1 MEKSLSKIK
10 VGTAFIVPPLGA
22 IGGPPAS
29 EEWFGKI
36 KNAVMEKL
44 KAMYPEVEFTVYD
57 IKESEDV
64 KEFLVKEAG
73 SIGYLVFVLNC
84 ITGLTKPILYSYK
97 PTIMVA
103 EAYGG
108 SGEYL
113 LEYSEAR
120 RAGVPVVGEVVRNVL
135 DKKVLE
141 KVKLFKAIYGLKNS
155 RVLFIVSPSEKYL
168 LKLEYPLSI
177 DIYSAIKSVEAVTGV
192 TPVILDAKEF
202 VEKYYETISK
212 DEAKPLADK
221 WIREAE
227 KNVETDINEIVK
239 SAKLYLALKK
249 AAMENKANAVAVDCI
264 VLRNIDILDA
274 WPCLGYMELWNDNI
288 MPVCEADPYSAAI
301 IIAGRYLTDRPGFI
315 VDVALDSLRNEAIY
329 YHCYAPL
336 KPHGDKGATCPY
348 IITPAHLGVKKAS
361 IHVKLPV
368 GETVTAVGFLPD
380 ERVLTIHTA
389 EIVDV
394 EFSNYAC
401 SVKLIGK
408 TNVRS
413 IIENWI
419 RRTGWHRVLFYGD
432 WREEF
437 KELATLLKLD
447 VLEEDREMF

>member
-1 MEKSLSKIK
+1 MGKSQPKIK
-10 VGTAFIVPPLGA
+10 VGIAFIVPPLGA

-29 EEWFGKI
+29 EEWFSKI
-36 KNAVMEKL
+36 KNAVIEKL
-44 KAMYPEVEFTVYD
+44 KAMYPEIEFTVYD

-64 KEFLVKEAG
+64 REFLDKEAE
-73 SIGYLVFVLNC
+73 SIGYLVFILNC
-84 ITGLTKPILYSYK
+84 IAGLTKPILYSYK
-97 PTIMVA
+97 PTIMIA

-120 RAGVPVVGEVVRNVL
+120 RAGIPVVGDIVRNVL
-135 DKKVLE
+135 DRKVLE
-141 KVKLFKAIYGLKNS
+141 KVKLFKTIHGLKNS
-155 RVLFIVSPSEKYL
+155 RILFIVSPSEKYL

-177 DIYSAIKSVEAVTGV
+177 DIYSAVKSVEAVTGI
-192 TPVILDAKEF
+192 TPIILDARDF

-227 KNVETDINEIVK
+227 KNVETDIDEIVK
-239 SAKLYLALKK
+239 SAKLYLALKR

-274 WPCLGYMELWNDNI
+274 WPCLSYMELWNDNI
-288 MPVCEADPYSAAI
+288 MPICEADPYSAAI
-301 IIAGRYLTDRPGFI
+301 IIAGKYLTGRPGFI
-315 VDVALDSLRNEAIY
+315 VDVALDSLQNEAIY

-336 KPHGDKGATCPY
+336 KPHGDEGIICPY
-348 IITPAHLGVKKAS
+348 IITPAHLGFKKAS

-368 GETVTAVGFLPD
+368 KETVTAIGFLPD
-380 ERVLTIHTA
+380 ERILTIHTA
-389 EIVDV
+389 EIVNV

-419 RRTGWHRVLFYGD
+419 RRTGWHRVLFYGN

-447 VLEEDREMF
+447 VLEEDGEIS